1 MEETGLVKV
10 NEFKELISKA
20 PQVLEENRS
29 SCIKAKARA
38 EELIKMSKVK
48 MDAVLDEQISD
59 YIDKAK
65 KTIAG
70 MNVKRS
76 SFTQTMTYVA
86 KEFTSLEASVKLT
99 VEECQKVRDSYAT
112 KLALEE
118 KEKQRL
124 AELKLAKEN
133 ELIELKKYFS
143 VSHANAYADFLLD
156 FKTKKNAWFNALTLE
171 TITKSRAEILGFN
184 DNLSD
189 SMFNF
194 KVADP
199 SFVLVTKEEY
209 YALIRDLTMS
219 SCYACMA
226 QFRTDIAGFMRDM
239 IDMIPS
245 KKQQLDE
252 IESARLEGIRKQK
265 EEAERQRRLSIQAA
279 WDKRKADKE
288 ADVLKKVELERK
300 AKDAALIVEAD
311 RLANEVA
318 EAKRKSD
325 ALIEEQKE
333 TDRQKEE
340 KEKLDAESERLK
352 LEAEANAQIKASGER
367 AGAMAD
373 SQAELFTETPKIK
386 EGYEILIFNKAAYL
400 LLAQFWFE
408 KEGKELTD
416 KKFEVMTFI
425 RIKEFCEKWAIK
437 NDEFVESRLIEYK
450 PIYKAK

>member
-20 PQVLEENRS
+20 PQILEENRL
-29 SCIKAKARA
+29 SCTRAKARA
-38 EELIKMSKVK
+38 AELIEMSKVK

-65 KTIAG
+65 KTMSG
-70 MNVKRS
+70 MNIKRS

-99 VEECQKVRDSYAT
+99 VEDCQKVRDAYAT
-112 KLALEE
+112 DLALKE

-124 AELKLAKEN
+124 AAEKLAKEN

-143 VSHANAYADFLLD
+143 IGHANAYADFLLD

-171 TITKSRAEILGFN
+171 TITKSKAEILNFDN
-184 DNLSD
+184 NLSD

-199 SFVLVTKEEY
+199 SFVRVTKQEY
-209 YALIRDLTMS
+209 YDLIHDQVMS

-226 QFRTDIAGFMRDM
+226 QFRTDISGFIRDM

-252 IESARLEGIRKQK
+252 IETARLEGIRKQK
-265 EEAERQRRLSIQAA
+265 EEAERQRRLIIQAA
-279 WDKRKADKE
+279 WDQRKANRE
-288 ADVLKKVELERK
+288 ADVLKKAELERI
-300 AKDAALIVEAD
+300 AKDAELKAAAD
-311 RLANEVA
+311 KIANKLA

-325 ALIEEQKE
+325 ALVEAQKE
-333 TDRQKEE
+333 LERQKEE
-340 KEKLDAESERLK
+340 KEKLDLESDKLR

-373 SQAELFTETPKIK
+373 SQAELFTESPKIK